1 MERHERD
8 LTYFELLLEGERDPH
23 RRRLILQQ
31 IRDVKRQILE
41 LLTAQRAQVQ
51 RENALFQ
58 MALDQIEDAENK
70 KK

>member
-8 LTYFELLLEGERDPH
+8 LTYFKLLLEEERDPH
-23 RRRLILQQ
+23 RKRLILQQ